1 MLLNNFYNSIIK
13 KTIIIII
20 LILIPIFSCIKYW
33 IKKEEIKKEKG
44 VVLCTI
50 GKSENLYIKEYI
62 EYYKKIGVNKIYL
75 YDNNEING
83 ENFKNVIHKEID
95 SGFIEIIN
103 IRGNIKVQEKS
114 YNDCY
119 YKNRKKYDWI
129 MFFDIDEFLYI
140 ENNQIKV

>member
-62 EYYKKIGVNKIYL
+62 EYYKKIGVKKI
-75 YDNNEING
+75 
-83 ENFKNVIHKEID
+83 
-95 SGFIEIIN
+95 
-103 IRGNIKVQEKS
+103 
-114 YNDCY
+114 
-119 YKNRKKYDWI
+119 
-129 MFFDIDEFLYI
+129 
-140 ENNQIKV
+140 